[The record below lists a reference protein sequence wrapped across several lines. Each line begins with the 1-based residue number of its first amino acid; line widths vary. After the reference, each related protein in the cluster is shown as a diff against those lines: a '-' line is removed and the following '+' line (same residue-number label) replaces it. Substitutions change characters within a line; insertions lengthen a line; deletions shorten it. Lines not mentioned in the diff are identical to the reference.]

1 MEFTLSIPTLL
12 ICVILFL
19 LFRVLDKK
27 NRSLEKLKRFSDKTK
42 EDLSI
47 FIKEKSVEL
56 NDIAINI
63 DTQLKKGREI
73 LKRILSFEEM
83 LQGKADEFER
93 MKKTVDSYA
102 GTLDELINMSGRV
115 DENLKRLGEESESVE
130 KMMVQLKDVGTRL
143 VKVDA
148 DLKSSER
155 RFTEQARAGLKDLEE
170 KLIKTHDMKIHDL
183 LSDVGRMEQRAGEL
197 EAFLKR
203 LDQKKQEAVR
213 QTDAAVAQAL
223 KTFEQDV
230 GKKRSQES
238 AGLKAEID
246 ALMRGADQKT
256 SSMNEN
262 MAQVETRLRDLD
274 GEFTVK
280 IDDFKEQFGQVER
293 MFYTH
298 LENAAKRGEDFED
311 EVFLNLKKKIDE
323 RAREG
328 ERETEK
334 YFQMVH
340 DSLDK
345 RKKEIVDL
353 FGALRSDT
361 NIWHAELRKQMK
373 QQEKEIGTQLQN
385 LELYAKTSI
394 ENLTSTA
401 QKAEMNAEE
410 KVGKSVSA
418 MQAKMK
424 ELETSFTESR
434 RSLGERTADF
444 EKGVRERLSLLEK
457 EVKGLVSS
465 FDAELTERITTAS
478 RTADQL
484 FQKISEDTNGVEAR
498 VLSAIEKRLDEYED
512 EVTYRFGKLE
522 KANIDIDA
530 LEQSLRETMAS
541 TADKIR
547 SDFGVFTKELDDERA
562 TERERAVKELD
573 LLRGEIEN
581 IESGVNDLKAKAF
594 ESVSS
599 RLKLVEDEFFQ
610 DIRTQSDELKKTLS
624 DWREEFLQHI
634 SRAETDNGASIEKL
648 GVAYQKRLEKELT
661 GLRKSLETD
670 FKGLE
675 SRAGQFEKEFDVRL
689 TERET
694 QLDDL
699 SRTLTAEVET
709 VRERALTQIAA
720 LGESMEK
727 SRDKAFAQQKAF
739 LESFDVKRRD
749 LEANL
754 AEIERQQKNFTVQTK
769 IFERA
774 DTLKLSLEADISQMK
789 KDLGKIETYRK
800 DVDEISKEF
809 FVTKKLVEETNSKM
823 RDFLTEKKRVD
834 IIETDFRK
842 LIELSRTI
850 DEKLESATSQHD
862 LLQSLEI
869 KFRELESL
877 EKDVDIRYT
886 RLEGRKNVV
895 ETTTQSVDKNFEQ
908 LTGLEKSLK
917 AFEREL
923 KGLPKIVGDV
933 KKEVDYIS
941 GSREKTEKTVSQ
953 LQRLDNTLSDIEARM
968 EKLSVARDWLARTET
983 RLERVGKQAEEQL
996 KLLETLVKDEVSRF
1010 KKERG
1015 APSMD
1020 KRQTVTQLARKGWSA
1035 EEIARATKLSR
1046 GEVEL
1051 ILELISDKVTR

>member
-1 MEFTLSIPTLL
+1 MEFTLSIPTLI

-213 QTDAAVAQAL
+213 QTDAAVVQAL

-246 ALMRGADQKT
+246 SLMRGADQKT

-262 MAQVETRLRDLD
+262 MAQVESRLRDLD

-328 ERETEK
+328 ERDTEK

-345 RKKEIVDL
+345 RKKEIVEL

-373 QQEKEIGTQLQN
+373 QQEKEIGSQLQN

-401 QKAEMNAEE
+401 RKAEMNAEE
-410 KVGKSVSA
+410 KVGKSVSV

-434 RSLGERTADF
+434 RSLGERTTDF

-562 TERERAVKELD
+562 TERERAVKELE

-599 RLKLVEDEFFQ
+599 RLKLVENEFFQ
-610 DIRTQSDELKKTLS
+610 DIHAQSDELKKTLS

-689 TERET
+689 VERET

-709 VRERALTQIAA
+709 VRERALAQIAA

-739 LESFDVKRRD
+739 LESFDGKRRD

-850 DEKLESATSQHD
+850 DEKLDSATSQHD

-877 EKDVDIRYT
+877 EKDVDVRYT

-941 GSREKTEKTVSQ
+941 GGQDKTDKAVSQ